1 MKLKQTGIHKLSLEM
16 NTMDKLLTIQKELPK
31 IGKDANNPYFN
42 SSYLTLEKLLETVL
56 PLLNKQ
62 GLLLVQYP
70 GIVGEVGVLVTEIW
84 DKDQTDKPIHQSTM
98 GLSSKAQDPQAQGS
112 AITYARRYALMSILG
127 IVPGETDDDA
137 NAASPAPIEK
147 AMSKAQWATLGV
159 FLEEKGIKTKEEKIA
174 VIRAIAGDKPLN
186 SSAFA
191 RLEKDIKQST
201 SDALRILAMENL

>member
-1 MKLKQTGIHKLSLEM
+1 
-16 NTMDKLLTIQKELPK
+16 MDKLLDIQNQLPK

-42 SSYLTLEKLLETVL
+42 SSYLTLEKLLETIL
-56 PLLNKQ
+56 PMLNSR

-70 GIVGEVGVLVTEIW
+70 GLVGEAGVLVTEIW
-84 DKDQTDKPIHQSTM
+84 DKDQSDKPIHQSTM

-159 FLEEKGIKTKEEKIA
+159 FLDEKGIKSREDKITL
-174 VIRAIAGDKPLN
+174 IRALAGDKPLN
-186 SSAFA
+186 TSAFA
-191 RLEKDIKQST
+191 RLEKDIKGTEADTLKQ
-201 SDALRILAMENL
+201 IIMEKQ